1 MSKRGEEEKRILCV
15 GSAGVDFVALVSKF
29 PQPDEKIRSSE
40 LLVEGGGNA
49 ANTACA
55 IGRLGYC
62 PVGLVTSIGTDVHGT
77 TILSGLQ
84 QDHVD
89 TRLVQIHPNATSPF
103 TYILSESTHHT
114 RTCIHQPG
122 SHTVTSDFVTQTVLP
137 QLQPP
142 SSYMAVHFDVRQ
154 VDASIA
160 IAQHCISH
168 HIPYSVDVEKP
179 RPGLLDLM
187 AHATIILCNSQFCQT
202 ALSSGLVVLP
212 TTPTTIPKHY
222 NSKRWNILQNLKT
235 VMTKLAPKA
244 KIIITTLGQDGSCL
258 YLADSSFEEKEKE
271 VTIMEQVTSQY
282 GALWCSSNNNIQV
295 VDTTGAGDAFQGGF
309 LTAYYKTTTEHKN
322 SKKTLAHALRFATH
336 VATQKVQAPGARKGL
351 PTSSDT
357 FLQSEM
363 QQLIQQQ
370 QQNIEI
376 VCNAKKQKTTS

>member
-1 MSKRGEEEKRILCV
+1 MSEEEEKKRILCV
-15 GSAGVDFVALVSKF
+15 GSAGIDFVALVSKF
-29 PQPDEKIRSSE
+29 PQPDEKIRSSA

-62 PVGLVTSIGTDVHGT
+62 HVGLVTSIGTDVHGT
-77 TILSGLQ
+77 MILSGLQ

-89 TRLVQIHPNATSPF
+89 TQLVQTHSNATSPF

-122 SHTVTSDFVTQTVLP
+122 SHTVTSDFVRQTVIP
-137 QLQPP
+137 QLHT
-142 SSYMAVHFDVRQ
+142 YTAVHFDVRQ
-154 VDASIA
+154 VDASID
-160 IAQHCISH
+160 IAQYCISH
-168 HIPYSVDVEKP
+168 PIPYSVDVEKP

-187 AHATIILCNSQFCQT
+187 AHATIILCNSTFCQT
-202 ALSSGLVVLP
+202 ALSSQLVLQ
-212 TTPTTIPKHY
+212 TTPLVPNKHPNKRCTILH
-222 NSKRWNILQNLKT
+222 NLKT

-258 YLADSSFEEKEKE
+258 YLPGSKFEEEE
-271 VTIMEQVTSQY
+271 VVIMEQVTSQY
-282 GALWCSSNNNIQV
+282 GALWCSSNTDINV

-309 LTAYYKTTTEHKN
+309 LTAYYSSNTTTSFDNQN
-322 SKKTLAHALRFATH
+322 SMKSLAHALRFATH

-351 PTSSDT
+351 PTSSDP

-363 QQLIQQQ
+363 QQLKQQQ
-370 QQNIEI
+370 QQH
-376 VCNAKKQKTTS
+376 VKKSCNAKKQKTKS